1 MSFVSFSTDPNIMN
15 QEQLNTL
22 KENYANLIVDGMDM
36 DCLVQFALDSIMND
50 MEKWDEVDV
59 KDEVLY
65 LYDEE
70 TWKDLQESV

>member
-15 QEQLNTL
+15 QEQLKTL
-22 KENYANLIVDGMDM
+22 KENYANLIVDGMDI
-36 DCLVQFALDSIMND
+36 DTLVQFALDSIMND

-59 KDEVLY
+59 KEEVLY
-65 LYDEE
+65 LYDDE

>member
-59 KDEVLY
+59 KEEVLY
-65 LYDEE
+65 LYDDE

>member
-15 QEQLNTL
+15 QEQLNKL

-36 DCLVQFALDSIMND
+36 DTLVQFALDSLMND

-59 KDEVLY
+59 KEEVLY
-65 LYDEE
+65 LYDDE

>member
-36 DCLVQFALDSIMND
+36 DTLVQFALDSLMND

-59 KDEVLY
+59 KEEVLY
-65 LYDEE
+65 LYDDE